1 MLSAYQQVESEG
13 AASYEEKLDVINSL
27 ETKSYLT
34 DKIKQ
39 FLAGCIKSFSKWA
52 SYAMDIVIL
61 GSVSGLSLEFS
72 DNKLP
77 HYQKE
82 MKMRFSSKK
91 ELFLAYE
98 I

>member
-1 MLSAYQQVESEG
+1 MESEA
-13 AASYEEKLDVINSL
+13 AASYEGKLDVINSL

-39 FLAGCIKSFSKWA
+39 FQAGCIKNHFSKWA

-61 GSVSGLSLEFS
+61 GSVSGLSLEFP

>member
-1 MLSAYQQVESEG
+1 MESEA
-13 AASYEEKLDVINSL
+13 AASYEGKLDVINSL

-39 FLAGCIKSFSKWA
+39 FQAGCIKNHFSKSA
-52 SYAMDIVIL
+52 SYPMDIVIL
-61 GSVSGLSLEFS
+61 GSVSGLSLEFP

>member
-1 MLSAYQQVESEG
+1 
-13 AASYEEKLDVINSL
+13 
-27 ETKSYLT
+27 
-34 DKIKQ
+34 
-39 FLAGCIKSFSKWA
+39 
-52 SYAMDIVIL
+52 MDIVIL
-61 GSVSGLSLEFS
+61 GSVSGLSLEFP

-82 MKMRFSSKK
+82 MKMRFYSKK

>member
-1 MLSAYQQVESEG
+1 
-13 AASYEEKLDVINSL
+13 
-27 ETKSYLT
+27 
-34 DKIKQ
+34 
-39 FLAGCIKSFSKWA
+39 
-52 SYAMDIVIL
+52 MDIVIL
-61 GSVSGLSLEFS
+61 GSVSGLSLEFP